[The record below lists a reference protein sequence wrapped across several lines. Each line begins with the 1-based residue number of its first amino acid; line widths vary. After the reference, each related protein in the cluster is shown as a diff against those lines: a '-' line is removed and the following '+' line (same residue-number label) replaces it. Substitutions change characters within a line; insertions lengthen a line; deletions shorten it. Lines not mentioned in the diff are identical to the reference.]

1 VTGEAQ
7 RAEGFSLRHCAA
19 DALRAADESALDHSA
34 IREPSHWDVPQGT
47 IEQVVAKWLVW
58 VVVCNAPN
66 AHRLFIEIEIVFSP
80 PARAGAPD
88 VRRIRVDVKPTG
100 DVADKVCQIGQPV
113 FLISA
118 GASRASSRIGS
129 TSVMSRAPR

>member
-1 VTGEAQ
+1 MKLRVVLLAQTYKEKIHMSTITVKDGTTIYYKDWGKGPIVT
-7 RAEGFSLRHCAA
+7 
-19 DALRAADESALDHSA
+19 
-34 IREPSHWDVPQGT
+34 
-47 IEQVVAKWLVW
+47 
-58 VVVCNAPN
+58 
-66 AHRLFIEIEIVFSP
+66 
-80 PARAGAPD
+80 ARAGTPD